1 MQLAGLLLMPLG
13 IVRAETGG
21 TLGEGLLI
29 AAVGFLLVM
38 IGRSL
43 RAGD

>member
-1 MQLAGLLLMPLG
+1 MPLG

-21 TLGEGLLI
+21 TLGAGLII
-29 AAVGFLLVM
+29 AGVGFLLVM